1 MGRHCESTSDF
12 KVLGLKLESPGRL
25 WYCQYVWT
33 NFRYP
38 LLWSWTARSPQH
50 THSEHPNTDTQQC
63 RITRTGWMKTSIPQP
78 CGIAKITKKAFCQRD
93 RATLIAFTQIKHT
106 TSMSIVNACFC
117 ASCQHAVRE
126 FATVKQ
132 KHQCRCPVAANGFV
146 CTAQVEVVE
155 TTSRWRLLQIEWLK
169 TASRRMMVFVFGSLW
184 VFSQYLQCTIYNSF
198 CSKKSAN
205 KNVLCVPANTRQGVC
220 VYIYI
225 RTRYMLTL

>member
-1 MGRHCESTSDF
+1 MFEQTLGISCCEVGPPVAHNTLTVNIQTRTHSN
-12 KVLGLKLESPGRL
+12 VGLQELGEWRLAFLSLAGLPKLPKS
-25 WYCQYVWT
+25 
-33 NFRYP
+33 
-38 LLWSWTARSPQH
+38 LLWW
-50 THSEHPNTDTQQC
+50 
-63 RITRTGWMKTSIPQP
+63 
-78 CGIAKITKKAFCQRD
+78 D

-132 KHQCRCPVAANGFV
+132 KHQCRCPVAANGFG

-155 TTSRWRLLQIEWLK
+155 TTSRWRLLQMEWLK
-169 TASRRMMVFVFGSLW
+169 TASRRMMVCVFGSLW

-220 VYIYI
+220 IYIYTYKVHAYSVDDASI
-225 RTRYMLTL
+225 VIIHVRLLR